1 LVGAVVHISA
11 VVAAPEL
18 DLFDVEAGSTQ
29 VHLPPVAIVLVS
41 GYERV
46 AWVPAVVLRLRERCR
61 GVAPGAAVVRFG
73 SRVLV
78 GALVLAG
85 SVKAGDPTDGQPVA
99 SPRRVRNLDVSDQ
112 AA

>member
-1 LVGAVVHISA
+1 MVGAVVHISA

-18 DLFDVEAGSTQ
+18 DLFDVEGSTQ

-46 AWVPAVVLRLRERCR
+46 ACALADVLRLRERYR

-78 GALVLAG
+78 GAHVLAG
-85 SVKAGDPTDGQPVA
+85 SVKAGDPTDGHPVA